1 MKVLYASFECTPFV
15 KVGGLADVVG
25 SLPKVLKDMSV
36 DVRIVIPL
44 HKKIDREKFKLK
56 NLGLKV
62 LIPVGN
68 EYIEGSIWTT
78 KNDNVQVYFIENTRF
93 FDRTE
98 VYATEEGDYQD
109 NPLRFIFFSRAV
121 LETAKAVDFQPD
133 IIHCHDMQTGL
144 IPAYLK
150 TLYKIDAFFQNTK
163 TVFTIHNIAYQG
175 VYGAE
180 MHFVAGFPLFD
191 FVPEKL
197 EYYGKIN
204 FMKAGIVYADIVTTV
219 SPTYAKMISSLHSEG
234 RGLEGVLSKR
244 ASEGK
249 LFGILNGIDYSE
261 WNPETDVFI
270 KANFNEKNIETK
282 KLCKEDLQQVCS
294 FEQKDVPLYGMVS
307 RLDPLKGVDLIA
319 RVLPQFLSEQD
330 VQVVILG
337 KGYKNL
343 QQQLEK
349 IQQQFPKKFRLF
361 LEFNN
366 PLAHKI
372 YAGSDF
378 FLMPSNSEPCGLG
391 QMMAMSYATAPI
403 VFKTGGLADT
413 VEQFDVR
420 TLTGNGF
427 VFEKY
432 TAEDFYKS
440 LLDTIKV
447 YKDPN
452 LLIQLRKNM
461 FKYNFSW
468 SSSANKY
475 VELYSQLSGVH
486 QTKIKKTKDEKKV
499 RKKKK

>member
-1 MKVLYASFECTPFV
+1 MKVLFASFECTPFV

-25 SLPKVLKDMSV
+25 SLPKVLKELGV
-36 DVRIVIPL
+36 NVKIVIPL

-62 LIPVGN
+62 LIPVGQ
-68 EYIEGSIWTT
+68 EYIEGHIWTT
-78 KNDNVQVYFIENTRF
+78 KLNNLQVYFVENQKF
-93 FDRTE
+93 FDREE
-98 VYATEEGDYQD
+98 VYATEEGDYPD
-109 NPLRFIFFSRAV
+109 NALRFIFFSKAV

-144 IPAYLK
+144 VPAYLK
-150 TLYKIDAFFQNTK
+150 TLYRIDAFFQNTK
-163 TVFTIHNIAYQG
+163 TVYTIHNIAYQG
-175 VYGAE
+175 LYSAE
-180 MHFVAGFPLFD
+180 IHFVAGFSWHD

-204 FMKAGIVYADIVTTV
+204 FMKAGIVFADMVTTV

-234 RGLEGVLSKR
+234 RGLEGILAKR

-249 LFGILNGIDYSE
+249 LIGILNGIDYSE

-270 KANFNEKNIETK
+270 KANFNEKTLENK

-307 RLDPLKGVDLIA
+307 RLDPLKGVDLIVQ
-319 RVLPQFLSEQD
+319 VLPKFLSEHD

-343 QQQLEK
+343 QQQLEN
-349 IQQQFPKKFRLF
+349 IQKQFPTKFKLF
-361 LEFNN
+361 IEFNN

-391 QMMAMSYATAPI
+391 QMIAITYATAPI
-403 VFKTGGLADT
+403 VYKTGGLADT
-413 VEQFDVR
+413 VEQFNIS

-427 VFEKY
+427 VFEDY
-432 TAEDFYKS
+432 TAESFYKC
-440 LLDTIKV
+440 LLSTIGV
-447 YKDPN
+447 YKDKD
-452 LLIQLRKNM
+452 LLTQLRKNM
-461 FKYNFSW
+461 FKYDFSW
-468 SSSANKY
+468 KSSANKY
-475 VELYSQLSGVH
+475 LSMYSQLTGIQLRVKKTKS
-486 QTKIKKTKDEKKV
+486 KIKKK
-499 RKKKK
+499 

>member
-1 MKVLYASFECTPFV
+1 MKVLFASFECTPFV

-25 SLPKVLKDMSV
+25 SLPKVLKELEV
-36 DVRIVIPL
+36 NVRIVIPL

-62 LIPVGN
+62 LIPVGQ
-68 EYIEGSIWTT
+68 EYIEGHIWAT
-78 KNDNVQVYFIENTRF
+78 KLNNIQVYFVENQKF
-93 FDRTE
+93 FDRDE
-98 VYATEEGDYQD
+98 VYATEEGDYPD
-109 NPLRFIFFSRAV
+109 NALRFIFFSKAV

-144 IPAYLK
+144 VPAYLK
-150 TLYKIDAFFQNTK
+150 TLYRIDAFFQNTK
-163 TVFTIHNIAYQG
+163 TVYTIHNIAYQG

-180 MHFVAGFPLFD
+180 IHFVAGFPWHD

-204 FMKAGIVYADIVTTV
+204 FMKAGIVFADMVTTV

-234 RGLEGVLSKR
+234 RGLEGALAKR

-249 LFGILNGIDYSE
+249 LIGILNGIDYSE

-270 KANFNEKNIETK
+270 KANFNEKTLENK

-294 FEQKDVPLYGMVS
+294 LEQKDVPLYGMVS
-307 RLDPLKGVDLIA
+307 RLDPLKGVDLIVQ
-319 RVLPQFLSEQD
+319 VLPKFLSEHD

-343 QQQLEK
+343 QQQLEN
-349 IQQQFPKKFRLF
+349 IQKQFPTKFKLF
-361 LEFNN
+361 IEFNN

-378 FLMPSNSEPCGLG
+378 FLMPSSSEPCGLG
-391 QMMAMSYATAPI
+391 QMIAITYATAPI
-403 VFKTGGLADT
+403 VYKTGGLADT
-413 VEQFDVR
+413 VEQFNIS

-427 VFEKY
+427 VFEDY
-432 TAEDFYKS
+432 TAESFYKC
-440 LLDTIKV
+440 LLSTIEV
-447 YKDPN
+447 YKDKD
-452 LLIQLRKNM
+452 LLTQLRKNM
-461 FKYNFSW
+461 FRYDFSW
-468 SSSANKY
+468 KNSANKY
-475 VELYSQLSGVH
+475 LSMYSQLTGV
-486 QTKIKKTKDEKKV
+486 QLRVKKTKSKIKKK
-499 RKKKK
+499 